1 VVMDTS
7 SSRGG
12 MSRRGFL
19 AGALGTSGLVL
30 LAACGQPSSSGGGG
44 AAPIS
49 APAAAGAGGF
59 DWMKYQGT
67 QIRLLANAH
76 PWTDTIKP
84 QLADFEKLTG
94 IHVTEEDLPE
104 TQFRQKLTT
113 ELSQGTGSVD
123 VMMSAPNQEGLKYQ
137 KAGWYESLDGY
148 VKNGSLTSDDYDFN
162 DFAPATINIE
172 TVESKLIGIPIQ
184 LESEILFYRK
194 DLFDQKG
201 LKPPTT
207 FDELMSTARAL
218 HNPDGGIFGIG
229 LRGNGAAATSQFSTF
244 LYNYGGN
251 WTDQSGNPAINTQQA
266 VDAFTYYG
274 SLARQYG
281 PPNSVQNSWPENV
294 ALFQQNKLAMFADAS
309 VFKVNVE
316 DASKSQVVGKVGY
329 AVMPK
334 GPVTNDP
341 ASYVWGLSIPASS
354 KHKEAAWYFIQ
365 WATSKAVNLQLVQK
379 GVPVARQSPWKDPSY
394 TATSNKEFDDTQQ
407 QSVTLSKHSYNPNV
421 VPVQEFR
428 DAVGPVIVTAIQG
441 GDIKGAAEKA
451 QTAATDVLSRAG

>member
-1 VVMDTS
+1 
-7 SSRGG
+7 
-12 MSRRGFL
+12 
-19 AGALGTSGLVL
+19 
-30 LAACGQPSSSGGGG
+30 
-44 AAPIS
+44 
-49 APAAAGAGGF
+49 
-59 DWMKYQGT
+59 MKFQGT

-84 QLADFEKLTG
+84 QLGDFEKLTG
-94 IHVTEEDLPE
+94 IKVVEEDLPE

-113 ELSQGTGSVD
+113 ELSQATGSVD

-137 KAGWYESLDGY
+137 KAGWYEALDGY
-148 VKNGSLTSDDYDFN
+148 VKNTSLTSPEYDFG

-172 TVESKLIGIPIQ
+172 TVEGKLVGIPIQ

-194 DLFDQKG
+194 DLFEQKG

-207 FDELMSTARAL
+207 FDELTAAAKAL
-218 HNPDGGIFGIG
+218 HNPDGGVFGVG
-229 LRGNGAAATSQFSTF
+229 LRGQGAAATSQFSTF
-244 LYNYGGN
+244 LYNYGGD
-251 WTDQSGNPAINTQQA
+251 WTDQSGQPTVNTQPA

-274 SLARQYG
+274 NLGRTYG
-281 PPNSVQNSWPENV
+281 PPNVVQNSWPENV
-294 ALFQQNKLAMFADAS
+294 ALFQQGKLGMFCDAS

-341 ASYVWGLSIPASS
+341 ASYIWGLSVAASS

-365 WATSKAVNLQLVQK
+365 WATSKAVNLQLLQK
-379 GVPVARQSPWKDPSY
+379 GVPVARQSTWKDPAY
-394 TATSNKEFDDTQQ
+394 TANSNKEFDETQQ
-407 QSVTLSKHSYNPNV
+407 QSVSLSKHSYNPNV

-428 DAVGPVIVTAIQG
+428 DAVGPVIVTAMQG
-441 GDIKGAAEKA
+441 GDVKGAADKA
-451 QTAATDVLSRAG
+451 QAAAKDVLSRAG